1 MAQKGK
7 KQKMQVCYQAGM
19 ALNCK
24 SITNICF
31 TIF

>member
-1 MAQKGK
+1 MAQKEK
-7 KQKMQVCYQAGM
+7 NKKMQVCYQAGM
-19 ALNCK
+19 ALNRK